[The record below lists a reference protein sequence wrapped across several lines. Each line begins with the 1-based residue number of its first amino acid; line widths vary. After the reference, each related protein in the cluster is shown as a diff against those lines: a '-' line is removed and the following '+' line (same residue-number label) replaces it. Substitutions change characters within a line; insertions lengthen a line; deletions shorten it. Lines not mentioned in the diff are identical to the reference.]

1 MFGDSSLNVF
11 CAVGFLHKTQ
21 MSFNFGKTRVAAMKA
36 LSIPKLELQA
46 ALLATRLE
54 RIRVMTS
61 YPYSSLTASAK
72 SSNRPLLMSGTVF

>member
-1 MFGDSSLNVF
+1 MFGDSSLDVF

-21 MSFNFGKTRVAAMKA
+21 IFFNFGKIRVAPTKA

-54 RIRVMTS
+54 RIRVMTI
-61 YPYSSLTASAK
+61 YPYSSLNASAK
-72 SSNRPLLMSGTVF
+72 SSNGPLLMSGTMF